1 MAHFFIKS
9 YEILTGS
16 VLHLNMNATKR
27 VLIIDDEEE
36 LCLLLGA
43 FLRKKNTRV
52 DYALTLRDGLAKAAQ
67 AHPDLILLDNNLPD
81 GIGLDQ
87 IAAIRRQ
94 DGNARIVMMS
104 AMNNLKEKALAAGAE
119 AFLEK
124 PVSFGAISH
133 LVQ

>member
-1 MAHFFIKS
+1 
-9 YEILTGS
+9 
-16 VLHLNMNATKR
+16 MNATKR

-43 FLRKKNTRV
+43 FLRKKNARV
-52 DYALTLRDGLAKAAQ
+52 DYALTLREGLAKLTQ

-87 IAAIRRQ
+87 IEAIRQQER
-94 DGNARIVMMS
+94 GVRVVMMS

-133 LVQ
+133 LV

>member
-1 MAHFFIKS
+1 
-9 YEILTGS
+9 
-16 VLHLNMNATKR
+16 MNATKR

-43 FLRKKNTRV
+43 FLRKRNARV
-52 DYALTLRDGLAKAAQ
+52 DYALTLREGLAKVAQ

-87 IAAIRRQ
+87 IEAIRQQER
-94 DGNARIVMMS
+94 GVRVVMMS
-104 AMNNLKEKALAAGAE
+104 AMNNLKDKALAAGAE

>member
-1 MAHFFIKS
+1 
-9 YEILTGS
+9 
-16 VLHLNMNATKR
+16 MNATKR

-43 FLRKKNTRV
+43 YLRKRNTRV
-52 DYALTLRDGLAKAAQ
+52 DYALTLRDGLAKAAS

-81 GIGLDQ
+81 GVGLDQ
-87 IAAIRRQ
+87 IAHILAQ
-94 DGNARIVMMS
+94 DRGVRIVMMS
-104 AMNNLKEKALAAGAE
+104 AMNNLRDKALAAGAE

>member
-1 MAHFFIKS
+1 MKRASTKT
-9 YEILTGS
+9 E
-16 VLHLNMNATKR
+16 MNAPKR

-43 FLRKKNTRV
+43 FLRKRNIRV
-52 DYALTLRDGLAKAAQ
+52 DYALTLRDGLLKLAQ
-67 AHPDLILLDNNLPD
+67 AQPDLILLDNNLPD
-81 GIGLDQ
+81 GTGLEK
-87 IAAIRRQ
+87 IAFMRET
-94 DGNARIVMMS
+94 GHGARIVMMS

-133 LVQ
+133 LV